1 LGYFADE
8 IASHRLFYYHINRY
22 MGPKIIK
29 LNFENIA
36 PAAEKAA
43 KVLKSGGIIIHPT
56 DTCYGIAADIF
67 NPEAVKKVY
76 LFKGRDYHKPFNIII
91 RDFAQMKEYGH
102 WNPLIKKIVDENQK
116 KMFSFIL
123 PKKRIIPSHFNP
135 DFKTIGIQIPKFD
148 FSLSL
153 LNLVDFPLVATS
165 ANLSTMRNVY
175 SINALIKQIKKA
187 EILPDLI
194 IDGGRLPFRKPSIIV
209 EIKGGEINIL
219 RK

>member
-1 LGYFADE
+1 MKPE
-8 IASHRLFYYHINRY
+8 
-22 MGPKIIK
+22 IIK
-29 LNFENIA
+29 LDSKNITA
-36 PAAEKAA
+36 VKKAAE
-43 KVLKSGGIIIHPT
+43 VLRSGGIVVHPT

-76 LFKGRDYHKPFNIII
+76 LFKGRDYHKPFNIIV
-91 RDFAQMKEYGH
+91 RDFEQMKEYGH

-116 KMFSFIL
+116 KMFSFVL
-123 PKKRIIPSHFNP
+123 PKKRLIPSHFNP
-135 DFKTIGIQIPKFD
+135 DFKTIGIQIPKFN

-175 SINALIKQIKKA
+175 SFNSLMKQIKKA

-194 IDGGRLPFRKPSIIV
+194 IDGGRLSLKKPSSVV
-209 EIKGGEINIL
+209 EIKDGKINYL
-219 RK
+219 RR